1 MKKQRGNP
9 KGNPQNL
16 RPIPKGMVL
25 NPGGRPKIDEE
36 VKAILKAAT
45 PNAARTLVELLDDKD
60 AKIRLRASEL
70 VLDRVYG
77 KATQAVDVHVT
88 DVAKVHMQALQ
99 EIEARRKARL
109 EGRKVVEDAV
119 VTYTE
124 KVEENSEAEPNNSN
138 DFSDLC

>member
-1 MKKQRGNP
+1 MQKRR
-9 KGNPQNL
+9 GNPQNL
-16 RPIPKGMVL
+16 RPIPKGMSG
-25 NPGGRPKIDEE
+25 NPSGRKPIPQE
-36 VKAILKAAT
+36 VRDILAAAT
-45 PNAARTLVELLDDKD
+45 PAAARALVGLIDDKD
-60 AKIRLRASEL
+60 PKVRLRASEL

>member
-1 MKKQRGNP
+1 MTSESTRQKRIA
-9 KGNPQNL
+9 NL
-16 RPIPKGMVL
+16 RPIPKGVVL
-25 NPGGRPKIDEE
+25 NPGGRKPIPQE
-36 VKAILKAAT
+36 VRDILAAAT
-45 PNAARTLVELLDDKD
+45 PAAARALVDLIDSRDP
-60 AKIRLRASEL
+60 KIRLRASEL

-124 KVEENSEAEPNNSN
+124 KVEENSEAEANNTN

>member
-1 MKKQRGNP
+1 MTTEKRQRSLA
-9 KGNPQNL
+9 NL
-16 RPIPKGMVL
+16 RPIPKGVAL
-25 NPGGRPKIDEE
+25 NPGGRKAVPQE
-36 VKAILKAAT
+36 VKDVLEAAT
-45 PNAARTLVELLDDKD
+45 PHAARQLVALMDDPSP
-60 AKIRLRASEL
+60 KIRLH
-70 VLDRVYG
+70 
-77 KATQAVDVHVT
+77 ATQAVMDRVFGRPKQNVDVNVT

-124 KVEENSEAEPNNSN
+124 KVEENSEAEPNNTN

>member
-1 MKKQRGNP
+1 MSGNP
-9 KGNPQNL
+9 SGRK
-16 RPIPKGMVL
+16 PIPQ
-25 NPGGRPKIDEE
+25 E
-36 VKAILKAAT
+36 VRDILAAAT
-45 PNAARTLVELLDDKD
+45 PAAARALVGLIDDKD
-60 AKIRLRASEL
+60 PKVRLRASEL

-77 KATQAVDVHVT
+77 KATQAVDVRVT

-124 KVEENSEAEPNNSN
+124 KVEENSEAEANNTN